1 MGRTSDARERLIS
14 SAAELWH
21 ARSYAGV
28 GVSEICEAAG
38 VQKGSFYHFFGS
50 KRNLALAVIDD
61 FWGRYSA
68 QFLSRSSRP
77 GGPPLERITDLVARQ
92 IALLAPMQEREG
104 CLRGCPFGG
113 LAMEMS
119 TQDEVLRQRLDR
131 VFDDW
136 AGFFETALAEAVA
149 AKDIPPVDVRKVARA
164 MQAYLQG
171 VFLLAKTK
179 NDIAVIRDLGPQ
191 VVLLAGVA
199 PQAAPRKRRAA

>member
-1 MGRTSDARERLIS
+1 MGRTSNARERLIS
-14 SAAELWH
+14 SAGELWH
-21 ARSYAGV
+21 ARSYADV

-38 VQKGSFYHFFGS
+38 VQKGSFYHFFAS
-50 KRNLALAVIDD
+50 KRDLALAVIDD
-61 FWGRYSA
+61 YWGRYSA
-68 QFLSRSSRP
+68 QFLSPSI
-77 GGPPLERITDLVARQ
+77 GADGPPLERITGLVERQ
-92 IALLAPMQEREG
+92 VAFLAPAQEREG
-104 CLRGCPFGG
+104 CLRGCPFGS

-119 TQDEVLRQRLDR
+119 TQDEVLRERLDR

-136 AGFFETALAEAVA
+136 ARFFEMALADAVA

-199 PQAAPRKRRAA
+199 PQTAPRKRRAA